1 LDQNRH
7 KGGINRYDRVS
18 KPLPEGS
25 VRMNESDNGSWA
37 VVLILILIFLVPV
50 IWIVV
55 LYPAEPYHVVSGEP
69 LRDAAQAAGIKVV
82 SATDSTWP
90 VPGATGG
97 KTYTLSDENGN
108 IYTVQ
113 SQSFT
118 SAGSRDAA
126 IQVFNAQSVGR
137 GKPVGKLIIVGN
149 HLLYVKP
156 YTSEILK
163 RIAPELQKL
172 KAP

>member
-1 LDQNRH
+1 MTN
-7 KGGINRYDRVS
+7 G
-18 KPLPEGS
+18 
-25 VRMNESDNGSWA
+25 DNGAWA
-37 VVLILILIFLVPV
+37 VILILIVIFLLPIGWMLVF
-50 IWIVV
+50 
-55 LYPAEPYHVVSGEP
+55 YSAEPYHVVSGEP

-90 VPGATGG
+90 VAGATGG
-97 KTYTLSDENGN
+97 KTYTLSDETGN

-113 SQSFT
+113 TQLFD

-137 GKPVGKLIIVGN
+137 GRPVGKLIIVGN

-172 KAP
+172 KTT